1 MGDDVYLIDEWLRF
15 ANMDLDLAKHSFAT
29 MHPAPLEIICYHCQQ
44 AAEKFLKSVF
54 IYFNITV
61 IKTHNLPLLVTTLL
75 DYIDVP
81 SEIDDYAENLTQFS
95 TKSRYPQA
103 IELDEDQTKNAI
115 AQAEKIKIWAE
126 KIIAEKNDMQ
136 SGKED
141 NTIDTTT
148 D

>member
-44 AAEKFLKSVF
+44 TAEKFLKGVIIAF
-54 IYFNITV
+54 DDEPEKTHDLLKIITV
-61 IKTHNLPLLVTTLL
+61 LKR
-75 DYIDVP
+75 YIDFPV
-81 SEIDDYAENLTQFS
+81 ELERFGETLTLYGVR
-95 TKSRYPQA
+95 TRYPDA
-103 IELDEDQTKNAI
+103 ISVDEDQTKLAI
-115 AQAEKIKIWAE
+115 AQAEKIKILAE
-126 KIIAEKNDMQ
+126 KVIAEKNDMQ
-136 SGKED
+136 SGKEE